1 MKDQTVR
8 GELLQEKM
16 RAALGAAGERLQAG
30 AETAFRDA
38 AADAANVTF
47 RARGDALQAVA
58 TTLKRQW
65 GDLDGIAAEA
75 SAADTGLR
83 QVD

>member
-1 MKDQTVR
+1 MKDQTAR

-38 AADAANVTF
+38 AADARVERF
-47 RARGDALQAVA
+47 GRRGTEPFEPFEPFEPLEFFQI
-58 TTLKRQW
+58 
-65 GDLDGIAAEA
+65 GNFP
-75 SAADTGLR
+75 
-83 QVD
+83 